1 MIKLII
7 RSLLGSLVM
16 SILPALGN
24 LKMLLFPQI
33 WILFVLIFIAL
44 ILQPNFKVVI
54 DKANHWDNGT
64 ETQIIWSVYIM
75 QLLAVCEAAYL
86 RFPDSMQWNTTTTI
100 SLISI
105 LLGLALRSW
114 AVFTLG
120 KFFTMHLSVQN
131 GHKLISSGPYKFI
144 RHPSYTGAFFIYVGM
159 PMFLHSW
166 ISLVAAAIVLP
177 IAWHRRIYYE
187 EKMLAQELGEEYVAY
202 CKSVKKVIPGLW

>member
-1 MIKLII
+1 MIKFII

-24 LKMLLFPQI
+24 LKLLLFPQI

-54 DKANHWDNGT
+54 DKTNCWDKGT
-64 ETQIIWSVYIM
+64 ETQIIWSVYIT
-75 QLLAVCEAAYL
+75 QLLAVCEATYL
-86 RFPDSMQWNTTTTI
+86 RFPDSVKWNIITTI
-100 SLISI
+100 SLIAI

-114 AVFTLG
+114 AVYSLG
-120 KFFTMHLSVQN
+120 KFFTMHLSVHN
-131 GHKLISSGPYKFI
+131 GQKVIRSGPYKFI
-144 RHPSYTGAFFIYVGM
+144 RHPSYTGAFFIYVGI

-166 ISLVAAAIVLP
+166 ISLIAAAIILP
-177 IAWHRRIYYE
+177 IAWLRRIHYE
-187 EKMLAQELGEEYVAY
+187 EKMLAQALGEEYITY